1 MRPGPVPAAM
11 SRQDALVV
19 TDLSVDYGYGPVVDG
34 MSLDVNRGEVVAV
47 VGANGAGKTSTLR
60 GIAGFVH
67 STGSVVYGAD
77 LSSLAPFRR
86 VRHGI
91 ALVPDNRGL
100 FAPLNVRDHLWLAC
114 EGRSRP
120 DSDVLE
126 GVVDLF
132 PVLGKRMRQQ
142 AGSMSG
148 GEQQMLTMAMALLA
162 KPDFLLIDELSTGL
176 APILVNRLFESV
188 QRIARER
195 NIGVVLVEQFV
206 AEVLGIADRAIV
218 MSRGRSALTGQAQDL
233 AARMTDVA
241 AAYFGTD
248 PTTAGAS

>member
-1 MRPGPVPAAM
+1 M
-11 SRQDALVV
+11 SRHDALVV
-19 TDLSVDYGYGPVVDG
+19 TGLSVDYGYGPVVDG
-34 MSLDVNRGEVVAV
+34 MSLEVDRGEILAV

-60 GIAGFVH
+60 GIAGFVR
-67 STGSVVYGAD
+67 STGSVVYGGE

-86 VRHGI
+86 ARHGI
-91 ALVPDNRGL
+91 VLVPDNRGL
-100 FAPLNVRDHLWLAC
+100 FASLNVRDHLWLAC

-120 DSDVLE
+120 DSGALE

-132 PVLGKRMRQQ
+132 PVLGQRMRQQ
-142 AGSMSG
+142 AGSLSG

-162 KPDFLLIDELSTGL
+162 EPDFLLIDELSTGL

-188 QRIARER
+188 QTIARER

-218 MSRGRSALTGQAQDL
+218 MSRGRTALAGQARDL
-233 AARMTDVA
+233 QARMTDVA
-241 AAYFGTD
+241 AAYFGAD
-248 PTTAGAS
+248 PTTAKAS